1 MKRKTILFAMS
12 LILIITG
19 LLSLRFRKTSNDP
32 MINGLHSSKAITV
45 GSEVE
50 SEVSATAGNTNPA
63 PSSMKDTGA
72 GPEES
77 QAGCHRIRLK
87 HNEQNRTRDLEEFT
101 HDLNAFVTP
110 DANPGSV
117 CVKVNRNPVHH
128 RIRKGK
134 LGAEVWVGSV
144 IGPDSE
150 IELSYCTGKQIC
162 REPCKVKSENRVDDL
177 LNEEELTVLGDRELE
192 SKVRELGKL
201 AGTKESLLDSS
212 VIRNWNQ
219 IGTQEW
225 SCRHN

>member
-19 LLSLRFRKTSNDP
+19 FLSLKLRKTSNDP
-32 MINGLHSSKAITV
+32 AVDDQHSSKGITA

-50 SEVSATAGNTNPA
+50 TEEPATAGNSRLT
-63 PSSMKDTGA
+63 PSFTKDSGA

-87 HNEQNRTRDLEEFT
+87 HIEQNRTRDLEEFT

-134 LGAEVWVGSV
+134 LGSEVWVGSV

-177 LNEEELTVLGDRELE
+177 LNEEELNVLGDRELE
-192 SKVRELGKL
+192 SKVRELGRL
-201 AGTKESLLDSS
+201 AGTKENLLDST

-219 IGTQEW
+219 IGNQEW